1 MNTFNNRGRN
11 YEGAKSKPCAIVC
24 ATGKL
29 HVHFQSKDGNAM
41 KRAGFTLIELLVV
54 IAIIAVLAAL
64 LLPALSKAKQ
74 KAMTAACQSNLRQL
88 GTAWVLYINDNAD
101 VMVPNN
107 VLYNIG
113 MSADA
118 EIGASWCMGSGRN
131 DTTTTNI
138 ESGVLFP
145 YNKSVGVYHC
155 PADQSRVE
163 ALDGTPLLQ
172 LRNRS
177 YNMSQTINGYP
188 EFNPDLSYLFPSF
201 KKSTS
206 ISNPDPT
213 KCLVFI
219 DELAE
224 TMNDADFGVPSDFDM
239 DMFGID
245 PEWWDM
251 PANRHNQGANLSFA
265 DGHVEYWHWVV
276 PKVFQGKDQS
286 VSTQEMPD
294 FNRLKTVMRQE
305 W

>member
-1 MNTFNNRGRN
+1 MSTQLRN
-11 YEGAKSKPCAIVC
+11 YEGARSKQCAIVC
-24 ATGKL
+24 AWRESLAHPQPDYG
-29 HVHFQSKDGNAM
+29 SAM

-54 IAIIAVLAAL
+54 VAIIGILSDL
-64 LLPALSKAKQ
+64 LLPALATAKQ
-74 KAMTAACQSNLRQL
+74 KAMTAGCQNNQKQL
-88 GTAWVLYINDNAD
+88 QMVWFLYLGDNAD

-107 VLYNIG
+107 VLFNIG

-118 EIGASWCMGSGRN
+118 EVGASWCMGSGRY

-138 ESGVLFP
+138 QSGVLFP
-145 YNKSVGVYHC
+145 YNSSVGIYHC

-163 ALDGTPLLQ
+163 ALDGSTLPQ

-177 YNMSQTINGYP
+177 YNMSQTINGFP
-188 EFNPDLSYLFPSF
+188 EFNPDLSSLFPSF
-201 KKSTS
+201 KKFTS
-206 ISNPDPT
+206 VSNPDPT

-224 TMNDADFGVPSDFDM
+224 TMNDPDFQIPTDYDVDL
-239 DMFGID
+239 FGID

-265 DGHVEYWHWVV
+265 DGHVEHWRWVV
-276 PKVFQGKDQS
+276 PKVFQGGDQT
-286 VSTQEMPD
+286 VTAQEMPD
-294 FNRLKTVMRQE
+294 YNRLQSVVKQE